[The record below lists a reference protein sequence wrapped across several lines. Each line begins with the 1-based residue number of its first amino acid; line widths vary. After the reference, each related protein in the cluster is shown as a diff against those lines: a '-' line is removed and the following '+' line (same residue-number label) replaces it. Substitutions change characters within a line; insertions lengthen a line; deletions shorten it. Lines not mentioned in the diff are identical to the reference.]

1 LGKAEVNKQKKKEAL
16 FSTAFD
22 LFTSKGL
29 HKTSISD
36 IVEKAG
42 VAKGTFYLYFSDKY
56 DLCDKLV
63 SHKASQI
70 FMRAEHDME
79 KTRLNSFEDKLIYI
93 TDHIVNQLNANKLL
107 LQFISKNLSWGVFRS
122 AIEKSAVNDDS
133 EFLTA
138 YKNILRASRERYR
151 NPELMLFMIIELV
164 NSTCYN
170 AILYNEPVGL
180 DELKLHLYPIIKQ
193 IMRDEEITEGDLD
206 YGKN

>member
-1 LGKAEVNKQKKKEAL
+1 MGKAEVNKQKKKEAL